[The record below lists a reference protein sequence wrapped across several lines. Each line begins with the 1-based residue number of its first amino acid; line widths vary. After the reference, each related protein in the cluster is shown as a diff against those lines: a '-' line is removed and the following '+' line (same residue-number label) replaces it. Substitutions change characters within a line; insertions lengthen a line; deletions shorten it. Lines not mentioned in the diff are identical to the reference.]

1 MILLVWNLV
10 IKLNGANSGTFFND
24 TSSINLNDFGYKT
37 GDSVIRLDELHAS
50 GPKILLLVIMTNEIV
65 QTVIRHLI
73 MNLVMSLSSPLNLM
87 VLIPG
92 QIRLL
97 WPH

>member
-1 MILLVWNLV
+1 LIDCDFNWGLE
-10 IKLNGANSGTFFND
+10 IKLNGANGGTFFND

-50 GPKILLLVIMTNEIV
+50 VPKTLLLVIMTKEIV

-73 MNLVMSLSSPLNLM
+73 MNLVMSLWSPLNLM

-92 QIRLL
+92 QIR
-97 WPH
+97 